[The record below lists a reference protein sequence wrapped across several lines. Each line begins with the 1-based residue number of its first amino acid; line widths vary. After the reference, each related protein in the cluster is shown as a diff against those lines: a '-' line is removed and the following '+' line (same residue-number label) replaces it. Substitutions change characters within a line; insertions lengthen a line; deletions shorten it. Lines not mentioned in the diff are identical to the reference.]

1 MKVGLSDEL
10 KEYTMVV
17 SLVQMKVDQLESDL
31 VEMSVV
37 LMARKLVVK

>member
-10 KEYTMVV
+10 KEYTLVV
-17 SLVQMKVDQLESDL
+17 SMVQMKVDQLESDL